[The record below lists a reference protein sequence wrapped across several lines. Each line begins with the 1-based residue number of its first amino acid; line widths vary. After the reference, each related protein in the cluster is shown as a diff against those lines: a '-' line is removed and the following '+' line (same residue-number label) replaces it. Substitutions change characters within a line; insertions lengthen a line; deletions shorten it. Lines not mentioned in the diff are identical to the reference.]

1 MSTHGTDHS
10 FMVRSSYTKQQTRES
25 LLTVYCYV
33 IDHMDENTFGSIGF
47 EMAVMGELIKA
58 MRDRDPEEVLEPIEP

>member
-25 LLTVYCYV
+25 LLAVYCCV
-33 IDHMDENTFGSIGF
+33 VDHLDEIGF
-47 EMAVMGELIKA
+47 GNIGLELSVMGELIKA
-58 MRDRDPEEVLEPIEP
+58 MREPDPEGMLQPVEP